1 MRKCVFLLMIIP
13 FIGIKAQIYS
23 YDESVRFP
31 TMDLYDTGTMN
42 MALRHSAAMA
52 ERVRNISYTI
62 QPQRELQ
69 YQKYREGKYADA
81 IKICIEVLNRY
92 VYYVVDHQATSDM
105 EQLAADCAIKIKEYE
120 LAISFYQSLKDAK
133 IDGMDSKLSNI
144 FNIKMN
150 DARNSF
156 RNRNYSSLWND
167 VAIALKTG
175 WESGECYYYYGACYE
190 NSNNISEAKKMYRL
204 AKKKKYT
211 PAATALKSLKNRKKN
226 KGNPEVYY

>member
-1 MRKCVFLLMIIP
+1 MK
-13 FIGIKAQIYS
+13 
-23 YDESVRFP
+23 
-31 TMDLYDTGTMN
+31 N
-42 MALRHSAAMA
+42 
-52 ERVRNISYTI
+52 
-62 QPQRELQ
+62 
-69 YQKYREGKYADA
+69 
-81 IKICIEVLNRY
+81 
-92 VYYVVDHQATSDM
+92 
-105 EQLAADCAIKIKEYE
+105 
-120 LAISFYQSLKDAK
+120 AK

-175 WESGECYYYYGACYE
+175 WESGECYYYFGACYE

-211 PAATALKSLKNRKKN
+211 PATTALKLLKNRKKD